1 MRSYMSAL
9 KAVEEA
15 GGKAWLVG
23 NTART
28 IAMDLQ
34 PDVLSMVAEP
44 CDLGALAGRLGN
56 GTVGAVGG
64 FPVLRTA
71 VLDMPV
77 EVALLQGG
85 SIEEDLARR
94 DFSMNAIAF
103 RSDWGVVDPFGGRH
117 DIRNRVIRLT
127 GDDIE
132 LVRRDPLRIVRML
145 RFAAELSM
153 DIFWKTETDVR
164 TFIEANPGLIHSTAP
179 ERWGREILGGMRSC
193 PHDFVH
199 LCDGYHLFP
208 LFLPELEE
216 LKDIVEPRTGLT
228 LFEHA
233 MATLRVIQ
241 DRLRIHKI
249 RENDA
254 FALAGLFCRVG
265 TKSLDVGDPR
275 PVTDLASRYLRLWNI
290 PSDTADR
297 VSAIIMNYRSLHAPR
312 TEEELCG
319 DVLRYGREAVSMTLE
334 FASCSALAERFPS
347 IDIVKGNRWR
357 LEQVLRRFAS
367 TERQTDGSDR
377 FLTGG
382 DVMDLLKLVPGRK
395 VGEILNG
402 LDMAVGTG
410 RVSSRSEAEAWV
422 LRRGSAF

>member
-34 PDVLSMVAEP
+34 PDVLSMTAEP

-179 ERWGREILGGMRSC
+179 ERWGREILGGMRGC
-193 PHDFVH
+193 PHDFVR
-199 LCDGYHLFP
+199 LCDGYRLFP

-319 DVLRYGREAVSMTLE
+319 DVLRYGREAVRMTLE

-367 TERQTDGSDR
+367 TARQTDGSDR

>member
-1 MRSYMSAL
+1 MTSTTSAL

-15 GGKAWLVG
+15 GEKAWLVG

-34 PDVLSMVAEP
+34 PDVLSMTAEP

-132 LVRRDPLRIVRML
+132 LVRRDPLRIIRML

-164 TFIEANPGLIHSTAP
+164 VFIEANPGLIRGTAP
-179 ERWGREILGGMRSC
+179 ECWGREILGGMHNC
-193 PHDFVH
+193 PHNFV
-199 LCDGYHLFP
+199 
-208 LFLPELEE
+208 
-216 LKDIVEPRTGLT
+216 
-228 LFEHA
+228 
-233 MATLRVIQ
+233 
-241 DRLRIHKI
+241 
-249 RENDA
+249 
-254 FALAGLFCRVG
+254 
-265 TKSLDVGDPR
+265 
-275 PVTDLASRYLRLWNI
+275 
-290 PSDTADR
+290 
-297 VSAIIMNYRSLHAPR
+297 
-312 TEEELCG
+312 
-319 DVLRYGREAVSMTLE
+319 
-334 FASCSALAERFPS
+334 
-347 IDIVKGNRWR
+347 
-357 LEQVLRRFAS
+357 
-367 TERQTDGSDR
+367 
-377 FLTGG
+377 
-382 DVMDLLKLVPGRK
+382 
-395 VGEILNG
+395 
-402 LDMAVGTG
+402 
-410 RVSSRSEAEAWV
+410 
-422 LRRGSAF
+422 

>member
-179 ERWGREILGGMRSC
+179 ERWGREILGGMRGC
-193 PHDFVH
+193 PHDFVR

>member
-23 NTART
+23 DTARM
-28 IAMDLQ
+28 IAMGLQ
-34 PDVLSMVAEP
+34 PDVLSMVTESCGP
-44 CDLGALAGRLGN
+44 EALAARLGN
-56 GTVGAVGG
+56 GTVGTVGG
-64 FPVLRTA
+64 FPVLRA
-71 VLDMPV
+71 EVLDMPI

-117 DIRNRVIRLT
+117 DIRNRVVRLT

-145 RFAAELSM
+145 RFAAELSL

-164 TFIEANPGLIHSTAP
+164 GFIEANPGLIRGTAP

-216 LKDIVEPRTGLT
+216 LKDIVEPRTGLP

-233 MATLRVIQ
+233 LATLRVVQ
-241 DRLRIHKI
+241 ERLRVRKI

-265 TKSLDVGDPR
+265 TKSLDVEDPR
-275 PVTDLASRYLRLWNI
+275 PVADLASRYLRRWNI
-290 PSDTADR
+290 PADTADR

-312 TEEELCG
+312 TEEELCR

-367 TERQTDGSDR
+367 TARQMDGADR

-382 DVMDLLKLVPGRK
+382 EVMNLLGLAPGRK
-395 VGEILNG
+395 VGEILDG

>member
-1 MRSYMSAL
+1 MRSCMSAL

-15 GGKAWLVG
+15 GVKAWLVG
-23 NTART
+23 DTARA

-34 PDVLSMVAEP
+34 PEVLSLAAEP
-44 CDLGALAGRLGN
+44 CDLKALAANLGN
-56 GTVGAVGG
+56 GTVDVVGG
-64 FPVLRTA
+64 FPVLRAT

-77 EVALLQGG
+77 EIVPLQGG

-94 DFSMNAIAF
+94 DFSMNAVAF
-103 RSDWGVVDPFGGRH
+103 RSDGGVVDPFGGRH

-127 GDDIE
+127 GDDVE

-164 TFIEANPGLIHSTAP
+164 GFIEANPGLIRDTAP
-179 ERWGREILGGMRSC
+179 GRWGREILGGMRSC
-193 PHDFVH
+193 PHNFVR
-199 LCDGYHLFP
+199 LCDGYRLFP
-208 LFLPELEE
+208 LFLPEFEA
-216 LKDIVEPRTGLT
+216 LKEIVEPRTGLT

-233 MATLRVIQ
+233 MTTLQVVQ
-241 DRLRIHKI
+241 ERLRIHKI

-254 FALAGLFCRVG
+254 FALAGLFCRIG
-265 TKSLDVGDPR
+265 TKTLGAEDSG
-275 PVTDLASRYLRLWNI
+275 PVAGFASEYLKRWNI
-290 PSDTADR
+290 PAETADR
-297 VSAIIMNYRSLHAPR
+297 VSAIITNYRSLHVPR

-319 DVLRYGREAVSMTLE
+319 DVLRHGPEAVKMTLE

-357 LEQVLRRFAS
+357 LEQVIRRFES
-367 TERQTDGSDR
+367 VERRTDGSNR
-377 FLTGG
+377 FLTG
-382 DVMDLLKLVPGRK
+382 DEVMGLLQLAPGRK
-395 VGEILNG
+395 VGEILSG

-410 RVSSRSEAEAWV
+410 RVASRSEAEAWV
-422 LRRGSAF
+422 LRRGSAL

>member
-23 NTART
+23 DTARM

-34 PDVLSMVAEP
+34 PDVLSMVTESCGP
-44 CDLGALAGRLGN
+44 EALAARLGK

-117 DIRNRVIRLT
+117 DIRNRVVRLT

-164 TFIEANPGLIHSTAP
+164 VFIDANPGLIRNTAP
-179 ERWGREILGGMRSC
+179 ERWGREILGGMRGC
-193 PHDFVH
+193 PHDYVRQ
-199 LCDGYHLFP
+199 CDGYHLFP

-233 MATLRVIQ
+233 LATLRVVQ
-241 DRLRIHKI
+241 DRLRVRKI
-249 RENDA
+249 KENDA

-265 TKSLDVGDPR
+265 TKSLDIGDPR
-275 PVTDLASRYLRLWNI
+275 PVADLASQYLRRWNI
-290 PSDTADR
+290 PADTADR

-319 DVLRYGREAVSMTLE
+319 DVLRYGREAVSMMLE

-367 TERQTDGSDR
+367 TARQTDGSDR

-382 DVMDLLKLVPGRK
+382 EVMDLLKLTPGRK
-395 VGEILNG
+395 VGEILDG

>member
-15 GGKAWLVG
+15 GGKTWLVG
-23 NTART
+23 DTARM
-28 IAMDLQ
+28 IAMNLQ
-34 PDVLSMVAEP
+34 PDVLSMVTESCGP
-44 CDLGALAGRLGN
+44 EALAARLGN

-64 FPVLRTA
+64 FPVLRTV

-145 RFAAELSM
+145 RFAAELSL

-164 TFIEANPGLIHSTAP
+164 VFIEANPGLIRETAP

-233 MATLRVIQ
+233 LATLRVVQ
-241 DRLRIHKI
+241 ERLRVRKI

-265 TKSLDVGDPR
+265 TKSLDVEDPR
-275 PVTDLASRYLRLWNI
+275 PVADLASRYLRRWNI
-290 PSDTADR
+290 PADTADR

-312 TEEELCG
+312 TEEELCR

-367 TERQTDGSDR
+367 TARQMDDADR

-382 DVMDLLKLVPGRK
+382 EVMNLLGLAPGRK
-395 VGEILNG
+395 VGEILDG

-410 RVSSRSEAEAWV
+410 RVSNRSEAEAWV
-422 LRRGSAF
+422 LRHGSVF